1 MPDHCVANIQ
11 PAVFHNNNVL
21 RTSTSASKMP
31 LADGKSLKGNNL
43 RKHDQTNLCSK
54 AAKNLLLKKLS
65 SFAHKIFS
73 YAATAGAW
81 WVPESGC
88 SDGWKAA
95 GLDVATFQR
104 VWQK

>member
-1 MPDHCVANIQ
+1 MPDHCVATIQ
-11 PAVFHNNNVL
+11 PAAFHNNNVL

-43 RKHDQTNLCSK
+43 SKHDQTNLCSK